1 MHMYKAFVYTL
12 CIHIFEFWSKTL
24 LNFKN
29 INNYLNIQY
38 NMHLISPFIIHIF
51 TLKLYSISTD
61 GNIQF
66 S

>member
-1 MHMYKAFVYTL
+1 MYKAFVYTL
-12 CIHIFEFWSKTL
+12 YISLSFGPKLCWIL
-24 LNFKN
+24 KN

-61 GNIQF
+61 GNIHF